1 VQTTKNSGN
10 QQKWKVLTKWS
21 KEEKKYKGKSKET
34 PPDVQ
39 LLAQRYQVRGKSIAS
54 SLFKICVHTCQMD
67 VEKYI

>member
-1 VQTTKNSGN
+1 MKSTKMEGSD
-10 QQKWKVLTKWS
+10 QMEQRR
-21 KEEKKYKGKSKET
+21 KKNTREKSKET

-54 SLFKICVHTCQMD
+54 SLFKICVQTCQMD